1 MRIKSSL
8 LIIACCLLLMACS
21 HKHKTTLKNYQ
32 AYYSFN
38 NVTTSPQKKQLAKD
52 LRSKGIPTKN
62 WDTLKPYISHYNQE
76 NTGIQPVVTKW
87 TQSKIGKDK
96 NQFVTS
102 LDEKIVEDNKS
113 HFTNDLN
120 YRQTSF
126 LLLHNLL
133 TSSSNL
139 TKRDLPLQNEYLNLK
154 SRHKELTAKD
164 QTLYSLLF
172 GDNPNYQSTDELLKA
187 WKKAGLKFPE
197 KIKLLSV
204 FQNSSDDVSNIYT
217 AIAYEKDGSVYVFEK
232 QDPTL
237 PYRWSRFNTWA
248 DIKTHW
254 LSNRFKVFKDNLD
267 ILVND
272 QKFDDFLKDSVLI
285 PKNNQSAFQE

>member
-1 MRIKSSL
+1 MRIKFPL
-8 LIIACCLLLMACS
+8 LIFACCLLLMACS

-38 NVTTSPQKKQLAKD
+38 NVTTSSQEKQLAKD
-52 LRSKGIPTKN
+52 LRSKGIPAKN
-62 WDTLKPYISHYNQE
+62 WDTLEPYISHYNQE
-76 NTGIQPVVTKW
+76 NTGIQPVVKKW

-113 HFTNDLN
+113 HFTDDLN

-126 LLLHNLL
+126 LLLHSLL
-133 TSSSNL
+133 TSSSDL

-154 SRHKELTAKD
+154 SHHKELTAKD
-164 QTLYSLLF
+164 QALYSLLF

-197 KIKLLSV
+197 KVKLLSV

-272 QKFDDFLKDSVLI
+272 QK
-285 PKNNQSAFQE
+285 

>member
-1 MRIKSSL
+1 MRIKFPL
-8 LIIACCLLLMACS
+8 LIIACCLLLTACS

-38 NVTTSPQKKQLAKD
+38 NVTTSSQEKQLVKD

-62 WDTLKPYISHYNQE
+62 WDTLEPYISHYNQE
-76 NTGIQPVVTKW
+76 NTGIQPVVKKW

-113 HFTNDLN
+113 HFTD
-120 YRQTSF
+120 
-126 LLLHNLL
+126 LLHSLL
-133 TSSSNL
+133 TSSSDL

-154 SRHKELTAKD
+154 SHHKELTAKD
-164 QTLYSLLF
+164 QALYSLLF

-197 KIKLLSV
+197 KVKLLSV
-204 FQNSSDDVSNIYT
+204 FQNSSDNVSNIYT
-217 AIAYEKDGSVYVFEK
+217 AIAYEKDGNVYVFEK

-285 PKNNQSAFQE
+285 PKNNQLAFQE

>member
-1 MRIKSSL
+1 M
-8 LIIACCLLLMACS
+8 
-21 HKHKTTLKNYQ
+21 
-32 AYYSFN
+32 
-38 NVTTSPQKKQLAKD
+38 
-52 LRSKGIPTKN
+52 
-62 WDTLKPYISHYNQE
+62 
-76 NTGIQPVVTKW
+76 
-87 TQSKIGKDK
+87 
-96 NQFVTS
+96 
-102 LDEKIVEDNKS
+102 
-113 HFTNDLN
+113 
-120 YRQTSF
+120 
-126 LLLHNLL
+126 
-133 TSSSNL
+133 TSSNDL

-154 SRHKELTAKD
+154 SHHKELTAKD
-164 QTLYSLLF
+164 QALYSLLF

-197 KIKLLSV
+197 KVKLLSV

-254 LSNRFKVFKDNLD
+254 LSNRFKIFKDNLD

-285 PKNNQSAFQE
+285 PKNNQLAFQE

>member
-1 MRIKSSL
+1 
-8 LIIACCLLLMACS
+8 MACS

-38 NVTTSPQKKQLAKD
+38 NVTTASQEKQLAKD
-52 LRSKGIPTKN
+52 LRSKGISTKN
-62 WDTLKPYISHYNQE
+62 WDTLEPYISHYNQE
-76 NTGIQPVVTKW
+76 NTGIQPVVKKW

-113 HFTNDLN
+113 HFTDDLN

-133 TSSSNL
+133 TSSSDL

-154 SRHKELTAKD
+154 SHHKELTAKD
-164 QTLYSLLF
+164 QALYSLLF
-172 GDNPNYQSTDELLKA
+172 GDTPDYQSTDELLKA

-197 KIKLLSV
+197 KVKLLSV

-232 QDPTL
+232 QDSTL

-285 PKNNQSAFQE
+285 PKNNQLAFQE

>member
-1 MRIKSSL
+1 MRIKFPL
-8 LIIACCLLLMACS
+8 LIFACCLLLMACS
-21 HKHKTTLKNYQ
+21 HKHRTTLKNYQ

-38 NVTTSPQKKQLAKD
+38 NVTTSSQEKQLAKD
-52 LRSKGIPTKN
+52 LKSKGIPTKN
-62 WDTLKPYISHYNQE
+62 WDTLEAYISHYNQE
-76 NTGIQPVVTKW
+76 NTGMQPVVKKW

-96 NQFVTS
+96 IQFVTS
-102 LDEKIVEDNKS
+102 LNEKTVEDNKS
-113 HFTNDLN
+113 HFTDDLN

-126 LLLHNLL
+126 LLLHSLM
-133 TSSSNL
+133 TSSSDL

-154 SRHKELTAKD
+154 SRHKDLTAKD
-164 QTLYSLLF
+164 QALYSLLF
-172 GDNPNYQSTDELLKA
+172 GDNPNYQSTDDLLKA

-197 KIKLLSV
+197 KVKLLSV
-204 FQNSSDDVSNIYT
+204 FQNSSDAVSNIYT

-232 QDPTL
+232 LDPTL

-248 DIKTHW
+248 DVKTHW
-254 LSNRFKVFKDNLD
+254 LSNRFKVFKENID

-285 PKNNQSAFQE
+285 PKNNQLAFQE

>member
-1 MRIKSSL
+1 
-8 LIIACCLLLMACS
+8 MACS

-38 NVTTSPQKKQLAKD
+38 NVTTASQEKQLAKD
-52 LRSKGIPTKN
+52 LRNKGIPTKN
-62 WDTLKPYISHYNQE
+62 WDTLEPYISHYNQE
-76 NTGIQPVVTKW
+76 NTGIQPVVKKW

-113 HFTNDLN
+113 HFTDDLN

-126 LLLHNLL
+126 LLLHSLL
-133 TSSSNL
+133 TSSSDL

-154 SRHKELTAKD
+154 SHHKELTAKD
-164 QTLYSLLF
+164 QALYSLLF
-172 GDNPNYQSTDELLKA
+172 GDNPNYQSTDELLTA

-254 LSNRFKVFKDNLD
+254 LANRFKVFKDNLD

-285 PKNNQSAFQE
+285 PKNNQLAFQE